1 MSNYS
6 ESIKV
11 VFRVRPL
18 NSKEIQNCCKIAT
31 VAHEKE
37 GVIEIRNLLQNGDC
51 EYSKTFAFD
60 AVFSEESS
68 QRHIYDVCAA
78 PVVQSVLEGYNGTV
92 FAYGQT
98 GAGKTHTMEG
108 LNEPDSLKGIMPNAF
123 EHIFDHIALVGSQDK
138 YLVRASYFEIY
149 KEEIRDLLSQSPQR
163 LELKETESG
172 TVFVKD
178 LTDVVVKCVSDIDRV
193 LQQGKKHRSVGA
205 TLMNAGSSRSHAIFS
220 IVIECCSTDGQD
232 ERIRVGKL
240 NLVDLA
246 GSERQSKTG
255 ATGERLK
262 EATKINLSLSALGNV
277 ISALVDGKSS
287 HIPYRD
293 SKLTRILQ
301 DSLGGNTKT
310 VMCANAGPAD
320 YNYDESLSTL
330 RYANRAK
337 NVKNRPVI
345 NDDPKE
351 AKLREYQEEIAR
363 LKNMLSQ
370 IPASSRGANGASDED
385 RETLLKE
392 CRSKASKETEDM
404 VAKTDAEMK
413 KIRLDHHKTAEER
426 AALQKKLED
435 ETKARLIVENQRLEL
450 QNQLR
455 KMEAELIT
463 GGEVANNAVKQ
474 EAALRIA
481 NQELIAQKESELAM
495 TRKMNE
501 QADEKLHLE
510 EKYSSLAEEVNSK
523 TKKLKKIW
531 AKYQQAKVD
540 IEDLE
545 HEFMN
550 EKNEMLDSIRQL
562 TKQLKLKDF
571 IIQNFIPPKVS
582 SRECLC
588 LCPKRINT
596 GSSISRLVN
605 HCRFLTL
612 KYALLYDDVENG
624 GRAVWDESKET
635 WNIPPLKQQSRG
647 VIIERSMTRQ
657 SHHRPETEFARR
669 RKVTDSNPRWRTED
683 IVDLDIAMPTKRAPK
698 QDDANTM
705 TKIRAILAMDLN
717 EPIKKTT
724 RGQSSEKLSASDNA
738 GKSKPR
744 PTNETSKYDEHL
756 SQKYCR
762 RNTVV

>member
-1 MSNYS
+1 MMTSKSS

-18 NSKEIQNCCKIAT
+18 NEKEKQNGCKIAT
-31 VAHEKE
+31 IAHEKE
-37 GVIEIRNLLQNGDC
+37 GVIEIRNLLSDGDC
-51 EYSKTFAFD
+51 ESSKTFAFD
-60 AVFSEESS
+60 AIFSEQSS

-78 PVVQSVLEGYNGTV
+78 PVVQSVLEGYNGTI

-108 LNEPDSLKGIMPNAF
+108 VNEESLKGIIPNAF
-123 EHIFDHIALVGSQDK
+123 EHIFDHIALNGSRDK

-172 TVFVKD
+172 AVYVKD
-178 LTDVVVKCVSDIDRV
+178 LTDVFVKSVSDIDHV
-193 LQQGKKHRSVGA
+193 LQQGKKYRSVGA

-232 ERIRVGKL
+232 EHIRVGKL

-277 ISALVDGKSS
+277 ISALVDGKSN

-337 NVKNRPVI
+337 NIKNRPVI
-345 NDDPKE
+345 NDDPKD

-363 LKNMLSQ
+363 LKIMLSQ
-370 IPASSRGANGASDED
+370 MPASTTGSIGVSDAA
-385 RETLLKE
+385 RETLLNE
-392 CRSKASKETEDM
+392 YRSKASKESEEM
-404 VAKTDAEMK
+404 IAKADAEMK
-413 KIRLDHHKTAEER
+413 QIRLNHHKNAEER

-435 ETKARLIVENQRLEL
+435 ETKARIDTENQQLEL
-450 QNQLR
+450 QMQLR

-463 GGEVANNAVKQ
+463 GGEIANNAAKQ
-474 EAALRIA
+474 EAALRMA
-481 NQELIAQKESELAM
+481 NQELIAKKESELAL

-501 QADEKLHLE
+501 QEEEKLHLE
-510 EKYSSLAEEVNSK
+510 EKYSSLTEEVNSK

-531 AKYQQAKVD
+531 SKYQQTKKD

-550 EKNEMLDSIRQL
+550 EKNEMLDSIRNL

-582 SRECLC
+582 TSLLRLC
-588 LCPKRINT
+588 APIRV
-596 GSSISRLVN
+596 SISYFLFL
-605 HCRFLTL
+605 RFISVTI
-612 KYALLYDDVENG
+612 LYH
-624 GRAVWDESKET
+624 
-635 WNIPPLKQQSRG
+635 
-647 VIIERSMTRQ
+647 RSMQ
-657 SHHRPETEFARR
+657 CC
-669 RKVTDSNPRWRTED
+669 
-683 IVDLDIAMPTKRAPK
+683 
-698 QDDANTM
+698 M
-705 TKIRAILAMDLN
+705 TTSKMEAGPYGTN
-717 EPIKKTT
+717 
-724 RGQSSEKLSASDNA
+724 QEKP
-738 GKSKPR
+738 GKSIPSNNR
-744 PTNETSKYDEHL
+744 VEEILSNE
-756 SQKYCR
+756 
-762 RNTVV
+762 V

>member
-1 MSNYS
+1 MMSKHS

-18 NSKEIQNCCKIAT
+18 NSTEKQNGCKIAT
-31 VAHEKE
+31 VAHEKD
-37 GVIEIRNLLQNGDC
+37 GVIEIRNLLSDGEC
-51 EYSKTFAFD
+51 ESSKTFAFD
-60 AVFSEESS
+60 AVFSDEST

-78 PVVQSVLEGYNGTV
+78 PVVQSVLEGYNGTI

-108 LNEPDSLKGIMPNAF
+108 INEPDSLKGIIPNAF
-123 EHIFDHIALVGSQDK
+123 EHIFDHIALNGSNDK

-172 TVFVKD
+172 AVYVKD
-178 LTDVVVKCVSDIDRV
+178 LTDVVVKSVSDIDRV
-193 LQQGKKHRSVGA
+193 LQKGKKYRSVGA

-220 IVIECCSTDGQD
+220 IVVECCSTDGKD
-232 ERIRVGKL
+232 EHIRVGKL

-277 ISALVDGKSS
+277 ISALVDGKSN

-337 NVKNRPVI
+337 NIQNRPVI
-345 NDDPKE
+345 NDDPKD
-351 AKLREYQEEIAR
+351 AKLREYQEEIIR
-363 LKNMLSQ
+363 LRNMLSQ
-370 IPASSRGANGASDED
+370 MPVSNNGTMAASDAD

-392 CRSKASKETEDM
+392 CRSMANKENEAMIAKAG
-404 VAKTDAEMK
+404 AEMQK
-413 KIRLDHHKTAEER
+413 LRLDHDKTAEER
-426 AALQKKLED
+426 ASLQRKLDD
-435 ETKARLIVENQRLEL
+435 ETKARIDTENQRLEL
-450 QNQLR
+450 QKQLR
-455 KMEAELIT
+455 RMEAELIT
-463 GGEVANNAVKQ
+463 GGDIANNAAKQ

-481 NQELIAQKESELAM
+481 NQELIAKKESELAL

-501 QADEKLHLE
+501 QEEEKLHLE
-510 EKYSSLAEEVNSK
+510 EKYSSLSEEVSSK
-523 TKKLKKIW
+523 TKKLKKVW
-531 AKYQQAKVD
+531 SKYQQAKVD

-545 HEFMN
+545 HEFMT
-550 EKNEMLDSIRQL
+550 EKNEMLDSIRHL

-571 IIQNFIPPKVS
+571 IIHNFIPPKVS
-582 SRECLC
+582 MCLWLSLCFIRICRHYSFYSYECL
-588 LCPKRINT
+588 
-596 GSSISRLVN
+596 
-605 HCRFLTL
+605 
-612 KYALLYDDVENG
+612 
-624 GRAVWDESKET
+624 
-635 WNIPPLKQQSRG
+635 
-647 VIIERSMTRQ
+647 
-657 SHHRPETEFARR
+657 
-669 RKVTDSNPRWRTED
+669 
-683 IVDLDIAMPTKRAPK
+683 IVD
-698 QDDANTM
+698 
-705 TKIRAILAMDLN
+705 
-717 EPIKKTT
+717 
-724 RGQSSEKLSASDNA
+724 
-738 GKSKPR
+738 
-744 PTNETSKYDEHL
+744 H
-756 SQKYCR
+756 
-762 RNTVV
+762 